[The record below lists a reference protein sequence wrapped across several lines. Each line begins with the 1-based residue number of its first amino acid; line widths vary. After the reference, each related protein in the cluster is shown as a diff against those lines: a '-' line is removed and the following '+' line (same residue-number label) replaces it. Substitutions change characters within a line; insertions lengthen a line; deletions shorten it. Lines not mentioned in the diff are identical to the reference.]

1 MSGSLGYDEQCEKT
15 EEKSSASK
23 KCSVEHVQRK
33 SLNYVPTYKVLF
45 GIFNFRNEPATIR
58 KRFFSVFV
66 MSLVSPLFLWYF
78 LDKKYLEK
86 NSLLE
91 TLGLRLPGLLPALI
105 LPLLLTMV
113 LFLGPLVLQALS
125 GIWQVYAALRHGG
138 TNIYVE
144 THFGLS
150 STVHS
155 VCRQS
160 LHLGDFSKLSAME
173 EQTSMWKPIL
183 ACLVLSIVY
192 VASLYIWSSPLT
204 RCPFWWS
211 NVNDLMWVRNY
222 IVAPL
227 SEEFTFRAC
236 MLPLLLQVFKPNT
249 AIFVAPLFFGA
260 AHLHHLMER
269 LQSGMSWR
277 HALLISCFQ
286 FSYTSLFGGYSAF
299 LFVRTGHFVA
309 PFLAHAFCNH
319 MGFPDFEEI
328 YAFGEP
334 RRSAVLCVCVVGLI
348 GWAFL
353 LGPMTSPALYSNNL
367 WWR

>member
-1 MSGSLGYDEQCEKT
+1 MEEQTSMWKPILACLVLSIVYVASLYIW
-15 EEKSSASK
+15 SSP
-23 KCSVEHVQRK
+23 
-33 SLNYVPTYKVLF
+33 LT
-45 GIFNFRNEPATIR
+45 RNEPATIR

-125 GIWQVYAALRHGG
+125 GIWQVYA
-138 TNIYVE
+138 E
-144 THFGLS
+144 P
-150 STVHS
+150 
-155 VCRQS
+155 
-160 LHLGDFSKLSAME
+160 K
-173 EQTSMWKPIL
+173 
-183 ACLVLSIVY
+183 
-192 VASLYIWSSPLT
+192 
-204 RCPFWWS
+204 FWWS